1 MSVIASV
8 YDPVA
13 YLQPIVMKLK
23 ILFQKICKS
32 KLEWDD
38 DTGIL
43 VMKEIVTSLTSS
55 ETVSFNHCF
64 YPYGIN
70 EPIDKCYLHGF
81 SDASISAFAAVAYF
95 KSVSRCGNVAIKFV
109 TSKSRIVPL
118 NKSYTIP
125 RLELLGNVILSS
137 LIRVVYNSLH
147 EEIAIEEIFY
157 WTDSFISLSWIR
169 AVNREFKLFVQN
181 RVIKIRENVNTSLWR
196 YCDTKEN
203 PADII
208 KRFSSSNNSTENL
221 SNNSIRWDGPLFLKA
236 IKESVYLQKIST
248 EIKDTECMRKLL
260 KNLARKL

>member
-13 YLQPIVMKLK
+13 YLQPIVIKLK
-23 ILFQKICKS
+23 ILFQKICES

-38 DTGIL
+38 DIGIL

-95 KSVSRCGNVAIKFV
+95 ESVSRCGNVAIKFV

-118 NKSYTIP
+118 NKTYTIP

-157 WTDSFISLSWIR
+157 CTDSFI
-169 AVNREFKLFVQN
+169 
-181 RVIKIRENVNTSLWR
+181 
-196 YCDTKEN
+196 
-203 PADII
+203 
-208 KRFSSSNNSTENL
+208 
-221 SNNSIRWDGPLFLKA
+221 
-236 IKESVYLQKIST
+236 
-248 EIKDTECMRKLL
+248 
-260 KNLARKL
+260 

>member
-13 YLQPIVMKLK
+13 YLQPIVIKLK

-38 DTGIL
+38 DIGIL

-95 KSVSRCGNVAIKFV
+95 KSVSKCGNVAIEFV

-118 NKSYTIP
+118 NKTYSVA

-157 WTDSFISLSWIR
+157 CTDSFI
-169 AVNREFKLFVQN
+169 
-181 RVIKIRENVNTSLWR
+181 
-196 YCDTKEN
+196 
-203 PADII
+203 
-208 KRFSSSNNSTENL
+208 
-221 SNNSIRWDGPLFLKA
+221 
-236 IKESVYLQKIST
+236 
-248 EIKDTECMRKLL
+248 
-260 KNLARKL
+260 